1 MVGSRTRSIAAGRA
15 AFALAA
21 AGLLLA
27 ACSGTSSSGSAA
39 SSAPPSSAPPSSAPP
54 SSAPASSAPASSAP
68 ASSAPAS
75 PSSAAAVS
83 TGSTAASSSTAGG
96 AAAVATTNGALG
108 VYLVDGQG
116 RTLYMFDA
124 DTEEGKSACYGG
136 CATAWPPLTTTGAPT
151 ASGSAAGGKLKTITR
166 TDGSKQ
172 VVYGEYPLYYFDKDT
187 AAGQTDGQAVGGT
200 WWVVGSDGEPI
211 KTAAGSGSAPA
222 STG

>member
-39 SSAPPSSAPPSSAPP
+39 SSVPP
-54 SSAPASSAPASSAP
+54 SSAPASSAPV
-68 ASSAPAS
+68 S

>member
-39 SSAPPSSAPPSSAPP
+39 SSAPPSSAP
-54 SSAPASSAPASSAP
+54 ASSAPV
-68 ASSAPAS
+68 S

-151 ASGSAAGGKLKTITR
+151 ASGSTAGDKLKTITR

>member
-39 SSAPPSSAPPSSAPP
+39 SSAPPSSAP
-54 SSAPASSAPASSAP
+54 ASSAPV
-68 ASSAPAS
+68 S

-151 ASGSAAGGKLKTITR
+151 ASGSAAGGRLKTITR

>member
-39 SSAPPSSAPPSSAPP
+39 SSAPPSSAPLSSAPL
-54 SSAPASSAPASSAP
+54 SSAPAT
-68 ASSAPAS
+68 

-151 ASGSAAGGKLKTITR
+151 ALGSAAGGKLKTITR

>member
-39 SSAPPSSAPPSSAPP
+39 SSAPPPSSAPP
-54 SSAPASSAPASSAP
+54 SSTPAT
-68 ASSAPAS
+68 

-116 RTLYMFDA
+116 RALYMFDA
-124 DTEEGKSACYGG
+124 DTEEGRSACYGG

>member
-39 SSAPPSSAPPSSAPP
+39 SSAPPSSAP
-54 SSAPASSAPASSAP
+54 ASSAPV
-68 ASSAPAS
+68 S

-151 ASGSAAGGKLKTITR
+151 ASGSAAGGRLKTITR

-187 AAGQTDGQAVGGT
+187 AAGQTNGQAVGGT

>member
-39 SSAPPSSAPPSSAPP
+39 SSAPPSSAP
-54 SSAPASSAPASSAP
+54 ASSAPV
-68 ASSAPAS
+68 S

>member
-39 SSAPPSSAPPSSAPP
+39 SSAPPSSAP
-54 SSAPASSAPASSAP
+54 ASSAPV
-68 ASSAPAS
+68 S

-187 AAGQTDGQAVGGT
+187 AAGQTNGQAVGGT

>member
-15 AFALAA
+15 SFALAA

-39 SSAPPSSAPPSSAPP
+39 SSAPPSSAP
-54 SSAPASSAPASSAP
+54 ASSAPV
-68 ASSAPAS
+68 S